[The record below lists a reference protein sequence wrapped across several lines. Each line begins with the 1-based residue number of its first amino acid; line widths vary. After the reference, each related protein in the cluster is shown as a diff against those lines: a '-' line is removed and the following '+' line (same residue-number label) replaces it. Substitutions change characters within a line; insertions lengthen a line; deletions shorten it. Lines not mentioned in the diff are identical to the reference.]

1 MTRRRKP
8 AEATIRQ
15 RAAASTADYYK
26 AIREQV
32 ARDHQIEPDSDQ
44 CEHISTLILVRKNI
58 LARSLRNDMLR
69 TDPGD
74 LLQLDAALRQ
84 YQPPAK
90 APAISVNFV
99 QGVVGRYKCSHCGE
113 ENHLKDGTYTPA
125 ARKPFQFRCECG
137 RGTEFSADGPFTDG
151 GDPGKPIAPAPV
163 AEATPDGVRYRE
175 GIGSAFH
182 AQVLPRTD
190 EVPPLARDQAR
201 VGASYVS
208 PGNTAATLWRNDP
221 NPTRNGAMAHQLPV
235 NGKG

>member
-1 MTRRRKP
+1 M
-8 AEATIRQ
+8 
-15 RAAASTADYYK
+15 SSSADRYK
-26 AIREQV
+26 AILREV
-32 ARDHQIEPDSDQ
+32 ATNLEVEPDSELCAHVATLRMVREGIQARILRDERVAVDDVLALDQ
-44 CEHISTLILVRKNI
+44 ALKAYLPERKTPHIQVS
-58 LARSLRNDMLR
+58 
-69 TDPGD
+69 
-74 LLQLDAALRQ
+74 
-84 YQPPAK
+84 
-90 APAISVNFV
+90 FV
-99 QGVVGRYKCSHCGE
+99 EGVVGHYKCTKCGE
-113 ENHLKDGTYTPA
+113 ENRLEEGTYTPA
-125 ARKPFQFRCECG
+125 ERPKPFQFRCECG
-137 RGTEFSADGPFTDG
+137 RGTEISTHGPFTDG

-221 NPTRNGAMAHQLPV
+221 NPTRNGAMAHRLPV